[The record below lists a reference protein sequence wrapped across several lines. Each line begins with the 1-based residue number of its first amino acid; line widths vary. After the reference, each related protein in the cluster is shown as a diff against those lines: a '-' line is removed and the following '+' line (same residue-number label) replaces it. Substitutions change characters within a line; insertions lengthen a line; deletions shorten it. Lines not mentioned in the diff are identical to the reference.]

1 MKLTIW
7 EDMVSQLEVNKSYK
21 ILHLFTRLF
30 QNNKT
35 LTSTKQTT
43 VTLIADITNCVA
55 PTIDCDIVTKEGKIT
70 QAGLNLFYTC
80 DNCKSKVDVN
90 NDKSLFV
97 RCNACKLQMAKQSCH
112 KSITGTVCFSSG
124 YEKFKLTIF
133 SSVLFTLATAN
144 NIDTNDAETVEE
156 YLLSNSFKVSF
167 SKDNKTVLDIKLSVE
182 NA

>member
-1 MKLTIW
+1 MH
-7 EDMVSQLEVNKSYK
+7 VNY
-21 ILHLFTRLF
+21 RWR
-30 QNNKT
+30 NN
-35 LTSTKQTT
+35 L
-43 VTLIADITNCVA
+43 V
-55 PTIDCDIVTKEGKIT
+55 
-70 QAGLNLFYTC
+70 Y
-80 DNCKSKVDVN
+80 
-90 NDKSLFV
+90 
-97 RCNACKLQMAKQSCH
+97 
-112 KSITGTVCFSSG
+112 SITGTVCFSSG

>member
-7 EDMVSQLEVNKSYK
+7 ENMVSQLEVNKSYQ
-21 ILHLFTRLF
+21 ILHLSTRLF

-43 VTLIADITNCVA
+43 VTLIADISNCVA
-55 PTIDCDIVTKEGKIT
+55 PTIDNDIVTKEGKI
-70 QAGLNLFYTC
+70 
-80 DNCKSKVDVN
+80 
-90 NDKSLFV
+90 
-97 RCNACKLQMAKQSCH
+97 KQSCH
-112 KSITGTVCFSSG
+112 KSITGTVCVSSG

>member
-1 MKLTIW
+1 M
-7 EDMVSQLEVNKSYK
+7 
-21 ILHLFTRLF
+21 
-30 QNNKT
+30 
-35 LTSTKQTT
+35 
-43 VTLIADITNCVA
+43 
-55 PTIDCDIVTKEGKIT
+55 
-70 QAGLNLFYTC
+70 
-80 DNCKSKVDVN
+80 DVN
-90 NDKSLFV
+90 VDKSLFL
-97 RCNACKLQMAKQSCH
+97 RCNACKLKMAKQSCH

-144 NIDTNDAETVEE
+144 NIDTDDAETVEE

>member
-1 MKLTIW
+1 MTSPCLS
-7 EDMVSQLEVNKSYK
+7 DAMHVNY
-21 ILHLFTRLF
+21 RWR
-30 QNNKT
+30 NN
-35 LTSTKQTT
+35 L
-43 VTLIADITNCVA
+43 
-55 PTIDCDIVTKEGKIT
+55 
-70 QAGLNLFYTC
+70 
-80 DNCKSKVDVN
+80 VN
-90 NDKSLFV
+90 
-97 RCNACKLQMAKQSCH
+97 
-112 KSITGTVCFSSG
+112 SITGTVCFSSG